1 MNTTALTEEQI
12 RELPKVSLHD
22 HLDGGLRPETILD
35 LAQQSGIDLPGGAPT
50 DSPKPWASG
59 LPHKLTR
66 VHSWNIS
73 KLLMSP

>member
-1 MNTTALTEEQI
+1 MNTTALTEDQI
-12 RELPKVSLHD
+12 RNLPKVSLHD

-35 LAQQSGIDLPGGAPT
+35 LAQRLESTSLAALPPT
-50 DSPKPWASG
+50 LPKRWVSG

-73 KLLMSP
+73 KLSM